1 MPNTLND
8 AAAAPAALSA
18 FLRGVERRGALFG
31 ELQCGDREAGD
42 TALAAAMRAFRKHAA
57 SVPMADWPARF
68 WTLLAA
74 TPQLRQ
80 ASALARWPQEL
91 QALAT
96 LPPEPRQALLL
107 RLAAGLAEEQAAPVL
122 GLSLA
127 AYEAALAAACP
138 RDAEG
143 AFDAQAWRALA
154 EAIQQRLRELPPERL
169 ARLAR
174 LREDAIAGTR
184 VSNAPAPAA
193 PRAAPVLVPASR
205 RRPWPWIA
213 LALALCA
220 TALSATWWWPQWQAS
235 RRSLGTAAPAAA
247 RLGDTP
253 SIRSEPL
260 PDSGP
265 AARFDARTAV
275 LIHPDFEL
283 LRDESGQV
291 FARQADFYAWYA
303 AAGQPLT
310 LDSADA
316 APAVAAANA
325 SAGAEATSDPQPQA
339 TTPPQQAPFA
349 QRLAAWDALPPAQ
362 REDRRARYAAW
373 RELDPVERATL
384 RGVAAR
390 IAAFPPERQ
399 QALQAQFALLNGTQ
413 QRGWR
418 LGSVLGGDY
427 EKLFGLLAYVPETQR
442 PPLLAT
448 LRALSPPQREEL
460 ALLAQRTPP
469 QDRPALRSELLAVP
483 ATQRGAWLQRKLGQ

>member
-57 SVPMADWPARF
+57 SVPMAGWPARF

-80 ASALARWPQEL
+80 TSAMAHWPPEL

-154 EAIQQRLRELPPERL
+154 EAIQQRLRELSPERL

-193 PRAAPVLVPASR
+193 PRAAPVPVPR
-205 RRPWPWIA
+205 RRRWPWIA
-213 LALALCA
+213 LALALS
-220 TALSATWWWPQWQAS
+220 TAALLATWWWPQWQAS
-235 RRSLGTAAPAAA
+235 HRSPDAAAPAAA

-260 PDSGP
+260 PDSAP

-275 LIHPDFEL
+275 LTHPDFEL
-283 LRDESGQV
+283 LRDQSGQA
-291 FARQADFYAWYA
+291 FAHQADFYAWYA
-303 AAGQPLT
+303 AAGPTLT
-310 LDSADA
+310 QDLADA
-316 APAVAAANA
+316 APAVAAADA
-325 SAGAEATSDPQPQA
+325 SAGAEAASDPQPQA

-349 QRLAAWDALPPAQ
+349 QRLAAWEALPPAQ

-373 RELDPVERATL
+373 RALDPVERATL
-384 RGVAAR
+384 RGMAAR
-390 IAAFPPERQ
+390 IAAFPPERR
-399 QALQAQFALLNGTQ
+399 QALQAQFALLNDTQ

-418 LGSVLGGDY
+418 LGSALGGDY

-448 LRALSPPQREEL
+448 LRALSQAQRDEL

-483 ATQRGAWLQRKLGQ
+483 AAQRGAWLQRKLGQ